1 MSGINGSCKDPEW
14 KQISFH
20 YNEIVKEVYIYIS
33 LYKRKKLN
41 VVTILEDT
49 RDLKFVRVNFLQ
61 YRLCNG
67 VADKVFQHMKENC
80 VGEMKKRLENYL
92 TQFVRLNVLEHV
104 KFCMEEHV
112 RYYKKTIPN
121 ERFQSKEYIDSV
133 MIKSKHDLKGSVLKL
148 YEYRDVAKKIGMD
161 YNTDDPLNSVVQMIN
176 RIEEYVMPIVRN
188 KCSHL
193 LTVCKTIEEELQ
205 GYFMEN
211 NLINLLRFCVVC
223 NVNYVYTTVTGET
236 MCKNCAF
243 NVIIKNLKIAKSEV
257 DFDSDGSENEDRLI
271 VNRTGCRTDAQPGPS
286 RASEGAKRSSD
297 SDRDSKRSKGSD
309 SSSSDS
315 EQEEPSRDPKPMLI
329 PVEDKELN
337 ARRKEIL
344 AQLNEERAEAIKK
357 LRDQQAPPEVPRPQ
371 KSDSSSSSSSSGS
384 SSSGSSSGSDS
395 DSDDECTK
403 NVSGKNIFNCYSRP
417 EFEAT
422 GSEIAAEPAPEPF
435 AEPADAEPAPE
446 PFAEPADAEPAP
458 EPFAEPADAEPAPE
472 PFAEPAL
479 EESVP
484 SPSSCL
490 SLSPG
495 PMQFESVDEPATSPG
510 EHKDP
515 QPISNSKA
523 SSDKSRSPSGSDRA
537 KSPKSGCDTPKSSS
551 AVSGKPKP
559 EAKSKSSCDKPAGSG
574 VSTSGYDK
582 PKSSSADTLSDKAK
596 SSSTVKPKS
605 SSDTLS
611 DKAKSSSTVKP
622 KSSSDTPSDKAKSS
636 STVKPKSS
644 SDKPSDKA
652 KSSSSSDK
660 PCDKAK
666 SSSMVKPKSSP
677 DKHCDKAKSSSTV
690 KPKSSPDKS
699 PDKAKS
705 SSTVKPKSSSAVPD
719 KPKHS
724 SDKSRDAAVKP
735 KSSSAV
741 PDKPSDKPS
750 SDGSRSF
757 RPPSESGRDQP
768 KSLAQTSPFLAAA
781 LARDV
786 DERDLEAA
794 VASITGGVQPE
805 FYPDPEPSAPVDY
818 FTLNSAEFAP
828 EPAPEPVPE
837 PAPEPSAPVD
847 YFTLNSAEFA
857 PEPVPEPAPEPTS
870 RFTSEPAL
878 EPVEPALEPVEPALE
893 PVEPALEPVEPALEP
908 GEPALEPGEPALEPG
923 ESTAEAA
930 SELAVERPAQPAPDL
945 TFDSAV
951 ESTFGHKSTVASE
964 LAARPAAELA
974 AAPGPEL
981 TPEHSEPAPQPASK
995 PASEP
1000 AAHLTPDRD
1009 FIPLTVKPLQSL
1021 MKSDDEEVV
1030 EDIFVKN
1037 EDEEDTVEVEDI
1049 YIKNEN
1055 NELCLVGA
1063 PGDYEH
1069 KASSSDPSA
1078 SAEVVDDDVEIVS
1091 FPENHTAKPG
1101 VFMMNKRK
1109 KSDLMSVRKRP
1120 RYSQPPQQQPPPPFP
1135 PQFPPYSFA
1144 SPYAAS
1150 ASAHQYP
1157 PMYHM
1162 SPYHLPQPSF
1172 VPVPQQ
1178 FPRYVYAPTALPD
1191 HRYAPAEVPDHQEV
1205 LDDIL
1210 TCLGPDTETPQN

>member
-344 AQLNEERAEAIKK
+344 AQLNEERAEAIKR

-435 AEPADAEPAPE
+435 AEPADAEPADAEPAPE
-446 PFAEPADAEPAP
+446 PFAEPAP
-458 EPFAEPADAEPAPE
+458 EPFAEPADAEPAP
-472 PFAEPAL
+472 FAESAL
-479 EESVP
+479 EEPVA

-495 PMQFESVDEPATSPG
+495 PMQFECVDEPATSPG

-523 SSDKSRSPSGSDRA
+523 SSDKSRSPSADKHGSDRA

-559 EAKSKSSCDKPAGSG
+559 EAKSKSSCDKPTGPG

-582 PKSSSADTLSDKAK
+582 PKSSSADK
-596 SSSTVKPKS
+596 
-605 SSDTLS
+605 
-611 DKAKSSSTVKP
+611 
-622 KSSSDTPSDKAKSS
+622 PSDKAKSS

-644 SDKPSDKA
+644 
-652 KSSSSSDK
+652 
-660 PCDKAK
+660 
-666 SSSMVKPKSSP
+666 
-677 DKHCDKAKSSSTV
+677 
-690 KPKSSPDKS
+690 
-699 PDKAKS
+699 
-705 SSTVKPKSSSAVPD
+705 
-719 KPKHS
+719 
-724 SDKSRDAAVKP
+724 
-735 KSSSAV
+735 
-741 PDKPSDKPS
+741 
-750 SDGSRSF
+750 
-757 RPPSESGRDQP
+757 
-768 KSLAQTSPFLAAA
+768 
-781 LARDV
+781 
-786 DERDLEAA
+786 
-794 VASITGGVQPE
+794 
-805 FYPDPEPSAPVDY
+805 
-818 FTLNSAEFAP
+818 
-828 EPAPEPVPE
+828 
-837 PAPEPSAPVD
+837 
-847 YFTLNSAEFA
+847 
-857 PEPVPEPAPEPTS
+857 
-870 RFTSEPAL
+870 
-878 EPVEPALEPVEPALE
+878 
-893 PVEPALEPVEPALEP
+893 
-908 GEPALEPGEPALEPG
+908 
-923 ESTAEAA
+923 
-930 SELAVERPAQPAPDL
+930 
-945 TFDSAV
+945 
-951 ESTFGHKSTVASE
+951 
-964 LAARPAAELA
+964 
-974 AAPGPEL
+974 
-981 TPEHSEPAPQPASK
+981 
-995 PASEP
+995 
-1000 AAHLTPDRD
+1000 
-1009 FIPLTVKPLQSL
+1009 
-1021 MKSDDEEVV
+1021 
-1030 EDIFVKN
+1030 
-1037 EDEEDTVEVEDI
+1037 
-1049 YIKNEN
+1049 
-1055 NELCLVGA
+1055 
-1063 PGDYEH
+1063 
-1069 KASSSDPSA
+1069 
-1078 SAEVVDDDVEIVS
+1078 
-1091 FPENHTAKPG
+1091 
-1101 VFMMNKRK
+1101 
-1109 KSDLMSVRKRP
+1109 
-1120 RYSQPPQQQPPPPFP
+1120 
-1135 PQFPPYSFA
+1135 
-1144 SPYAAS
+1144 
-1150 ASAHQYP
+1150 
-1157 PMYHM
+1157 
-1162 SPYHLPQPSF
+1162 
-1172 VPVPQQ
+1172 
-1178 FPRYVYAPTALPD
+1178 
-1191 HRYAPAEVPDHQEV
+1191 
-1205 LDDIL
+1205 
-1210 TCLGPDTETPQN
+1210 